1 MKLVDAQC
9 VIRGILQ
16 FVSAGKRALQHL
28 WTGVYIY
35 LLAASTSA
43 FIYLITVF
51 DNRLY
56 GTKNASIGALLAAK
70 STPG

>member
-1 MKLVDAQC
+1 MKRVDAQC

-16 FVSAGKRALQHL
+16 FVSALQHL

-43 FIYLITVF
+43 FIYLIIVF

-70 STPG
+70 SPPG